1 MYLPDGA
8 PWLQE
13 LWNNS
18 KQYVLCL
25 LKTVSIATRCSQIQS
40 FPLLRLVKVFEPLS
54 YFTDALS
61 GEKHATASVTRLL
74 LKHMQEKILL
84 VSPVDCTTIK
94 EMKTDESNDLKT
106 SA

>member
-1 MYLPDGA
+1 MGLHIHDG
-8 PWLQE
+8 LQE
-13 LWNNS
+13 SWNNS

-25 LKTVSIATRCSQIQS
+25 PKTVSFATRCSQIQS

-54 YFTDALS
+54 CFTDALS
-61 GEKHATASVTRLL
+61 GEKHATAPVIQPL

-84 VSPVDCTTIK
+84 VSSVDCITIK
-94 EMKTDESNDLKT
+94 ETKTDENDLKT